1 MSREFRFFCVIW
13 AMASCLF
20 ADDSAAAA
28 SGTFVDG
35 RDGRSYRFVVIGE
48 QTWMAENLNFGTKI
62 PLAENQGA
70 ATSSSARKYCPG
82 DSAALC
88 ESLGAL
94 YQWHSAMAFA
104 GDCDR
109 YPLGCEAKIGSPH
122 RGICPEGWHV
132 PTREEWMKLQRFAEA
147 KTGTD
152 ADSVGGTLK
161 SRTGWR
167 QIVEGPSR
175 GVRVPKAKQKCHGCD
190 GGPRRSKS
198 AMGATGACSRET
210 EPTFSALPRFRRE
223 GDMTTIRACRTSREP
238 RVFGGRP
245 PQWPAKPPDR
255 AEYRAEDYKLKTTL
269 FMKFPKTG
277 RWARLFAA

>member
-62 PLAENQGA
+62 PLAENQGT
-70 ATSSSARKYCPG
+70 ATASSARKYCPG
-82 DSAALC
+82 DSTALC

-94 YQWHSAMAFA
+94 YQWHSAMAFV

-132 PTREEWMKLQRFAEA
+132 PTREEWMKLQRFAET

-190 GGPRRSKS
+190 GRVFEGNGTDVFGFAALPAGRRYDDNPGVSDIAGTIGLWWSSSPMAGKTAGS
-198 AMGATGACSRET
+198 SGISCRGLQIEDDAFYEIPENGEMGASLRCVK
-210 EPTFSALPRFRRE
+210 
-223 GDMTTIRACRTSREP
+223 D
-238 RVFGGRP
+238 
-245 PQWPAKPPDR
+245 
-255 AEYRAEDYKLKTTL
+255 
-269 FMKFPKTG
+269 
-277 RWARLFAA
+277 